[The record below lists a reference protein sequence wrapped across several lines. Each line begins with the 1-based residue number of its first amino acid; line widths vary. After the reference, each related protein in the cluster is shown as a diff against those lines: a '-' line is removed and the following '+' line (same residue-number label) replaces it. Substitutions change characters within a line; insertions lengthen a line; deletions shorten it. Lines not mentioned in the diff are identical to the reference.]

1 MYNLGTIV
9 GQDLVDMTVNE
20 KTYKAATFDITV
32 YPNSSKNENGE
43 DYNPWIQPGATFTFH
58 IKGATK
64 ETQLLFV
71 GGVAWNSG
79 LKGKGQG
86 KNRLLL
92 DDVKVKAI

>member
-1 MYNLGTIV
+1 
-9 GQDLVDMTVNE
+9 MTVNE

-64 ETQLLFV
+64 EPQLLFV